1 MKNKVIVFPVSQ
13 DFTAPQ
19 RAWSMVQSV
28 NEASTARLA
37 QTDSLHV
44 QKGHLT
50 ITLVKCTTQAVKGV
64 HQENTVIQQH
74 RVFLQVHYTD
84 HLFLFN
90 DS

>member
-1 MKNKVIVFPVSQ
+1 
-13 DFTAPQ
+13 
-19 RAWSMVQSV
+19 MVQSV

-44 QKGHLT
+44 LKGHLI
-50 ITLVKCTTQAVKGV
+50 ITLVKCTTQAVNRV

-74 RVFLQVHYTD
+74 RVFLQVHYSD

>member
-13 DFTAPQ
+13 GFTAPQ
-19 RAWSMVQSV
+19 RAWSMVQNV
-28 NEASTARLA
+28 NKASSAHLA

-44 QKGHLT
+44 LKGRLT
-50 ITLVKCTTQAVKGV
+50 IILVKCTTQAAKGV
-64 HQENTVIQQH
+64 HEENTVIQQH

-90 DS
+90 GS

>member
-1 MKNKVIVFPVSQ
+1 MKNKVIVFHVSQ
-13 DFTAPQ
+13 DFIAPQ
-19 RAWSMVQSV
+19 RAWSMVLSV
-28 NEASTARLA
+28 NEASTAHLV

-44 QKGHLT
+44 LKGHLT
-50 ITLVKCTTQAVKGV
+50 ITLVKCTTQAAKGV

-84 HLFLFN
+84 HLFLFY

>member
-19 RAWSMVQSV
+19 RAWSMVLSV
-28 NEASTARLA
+28 NKASTAHLV

-44 QKGHLT
+44 LKGHLT
-50 ITLVKCTTQAVKGV
+50 ITLVKCTTQAAKGV

-84 HLFLFN
+84 HFFLFN